1 MADFKMQNS
10 EGAATLMQQEI
21 NDISYVVGNE
31 NTLKAM
37 PDVPAMRI
45 FDDKSITFL
54 NALSTLLMKKAKD
67 YSDVITFA
75 FWCRRV
81 SLLKEKNK
89 YDDIF
94 ERFGKGVVFHST
106 PSNVPV
112 NFAFSFAAG
121 LLAGNSNIIRL
132 PAKDFPQVSVICDA
146 INELVS
152 GDFSYIQPY
161 VLMAKFPTVRA
172 ILDSLSAIA
181 DARVIWG
188 GDQTIANIR
197 QSAMKPRANEITFS
211 DRHSIL
217 IINADFYLSA
227 DDKERI
233 VQNFYNDT
241 YFSDQNACT
250 SPAFVF
256 WLGSNIEAAKA
267 DFWGKVESKS
277 IRDYHLSPVQVVGK
291 LSKSYQIAANSD
303 VKIIKNRSNHLTR
316 VELKE
321 LDHHIINY
329 KYNSGFFLEY
339 SIQDIREILPICSEK
354 CQTVTYLGLNK
365 KDFDV
370 FISSSPKGV
379 DRIVPMGKSMDF
391 SLVWDGHDLIR
402 ELSRKITFQ

>member
-1 MADFKMQNS
+1 MQNS
-10 EGAATLMQQEI
+10 EGVATLMQQEI
-21 NDISYVVGNE
+21 SDISYVVGNE
-31 NTLKAM
+31 NTLKKM
-37 PDVPAMRI
+37 LDVPAMRI

-54 NALSTLLMKKAKD
+54 NALSTLLMKKAKG

-89 YDDIF
+89 YDDIL
-94 ERFGKGVVFHST
+94 ERFGKGIVFHST

-132 PAKDFPQVSVICDA
+132 PAKEFPQVSVICDA
-146 INELVS
+146 INELAS
-152 GDFSYIQPY
+152 EEFSYIQPY

-172 ILDSLSAIA
+172 IIDSLSAIA

-197 QSAMKPRANEITFS
+197 QSALKPRANEITFS

-217 IINADFYLSA
+217 IINADFYLSV
-227 DDKERI
+227 DDKAGVVRD
-233 VQNFYNDT
+233 FYNDT

-256 WLGSNIEAAKA
+256 WIGNNIEAAKV
-267 DFWGKVESKS
+267 DFWERVENKS
-277 IRDYHLSPVQVVGK
+277 IRDYPLSPVQAVGK
-291 LSKSYQIAANSD
+291 LSKSYQIAACSD
-303 VKIIKNRSNHLTR
+303 VTIIKNRSNHLTR
-316 VELKE
+316 VELKA
-321 LDHHIINY
+321 LRSDIINH

-339 SIQDIREILPICSEK
+339 SIRDITEILPVCSDK
-354 CQTVTYLGLNK
+354 CQTITYLGLNK
-365 KDFDV
+365 EDFET

-402 ELSRKITFQ
+402 ELSRKMIFQ